1 MSWYYTN
8 GLFTTAHQK
17 DRTRN
22 GTICHKDVFSETL
35 MFILLLLLLLYII
48 NMASASMQNEQKM
61 VIHINL
67 AIIEPYPIAKA
78 VIIAHSHAINEPVIY
93 PWQIIRV

>member
-1 MSWYYTN
+1 
-8 GLFTTAHQK
+8 
-17 DRTRN
+17 
-22 GTICHKDVFSETL
+22 
-35 MFILLLLLLLYII
+35 
-48 NMASASMQNEQKM
+48 MASASMQNEQKM